1 MPEWLVKLLISAG
14 SVLLTLTITLIFNKV
29 VGVPKELKKQKQQ
42 ALAEKEKL
50 KQENMIRDQKIL
62 EIETSLPVFHQQSIE
77 IRTQLQETDKAILA
91 TCGQIQESVLT
102 NQKILNQRLDRLE
115 KREKNA
121 LRAKIL
127 ADHRLF
133 TNIEKNPEQAW
144 SEMEHHSFFELVKDY
159 EDLNG
164 NDYVHS
170 DVIPA
175 MNKLEVVPM
184 TDLARLEKLYK
195 SRHV

>member
-1 MPEWLVKLLISAG
+1 MNDKNKNKLNSTFGAKL
-14 SVLLTLTITLIFNKV
+14 
-29 VGVPKELKKQKQQ
+29 KELRKAKGLTQQ

-62 EIETSLPVFHQQSIE
+62 KIETSLPVFHQQSIE

-91 TCGQIQESVLT
+91 TCSQIQESVLT

-133 TNIEKNPEQAW
+133 TSIEKNPEQAW

-175 MNKLEVVPM
+175 MNKLEVIPM
-184 TDLARLEKLYK
+184 TDLARLEKIYK
-195 SRHV
+195 SRHM

>member
-1 MPEWLVKLLISAG
+1 MPSWLINVLTAAG
-14 SVLLTLTITLIFNKV
+14 SVILTLTVTLIFNKV
-29 VGVPKELKKQKQQ
+29 TGIPKELKKQKQQ

-50 KQENMIRDQKIL
+50 KQENMIRDQKIS
-62 EIETSLPVFHQQSIE
+62 EIETSLPVFHQQSIQ
-77 IRTQLQETDKAILA
+77 IRTQLQETDEAILK
-91 TCGQIQESVLT
+91 TCGQIQEGVLT

-115 KREKNA
+115 RREKNA

-133 TNIEKNPEQAW
+133 TSVEKNPEQAW

-170 DVIPA
+170 DVIPV
-175 MNKLEVVPM
+175 MNKLEVIPM
-184 TDLARLEKLYK
+184 TDLARLEKIYK
-195 SRHV
+195 SRHI